1 MCLCQLNT
9 SVLQSAIGE
18 EMKKLLSVGFIR
30 EVFHLEWLANH
41 VLVKKKNKK

>member
-1 MCLCQLNT
+1 MPIKHQCVTKCK
-9 SVLQSAIGE
+9 AIGE